1 MKDIVSSKSFYRI
14 RLSSHSGIIIVGD
27 VSNMQVLLE
36 MMINDLMVI
45 NGIIVTIR
53 LMKLR
58 NLEGNEQNAIT

>member
-1 MKDIVSSKSFYRI
+1 MFSTFYRI
-14 RLSSHSGIIIVGD
+14 RLSRYIGILVVVD
-27 VSNMQVLLE
+27 VSNMPGLLE